1 MEYIQ
6 TILFQV
12 PASRLEEASASDGLL
27 SELDAHREFLRT
39 QTGFRDLRITRSINT
54 EGNILVLFETRW
66 TDDGSLVRYE
76 TNEPNAA
83 AIVRNHQGVIV
94 GDSLQVLDM
103 EALRTEAS
111 WKPVEQATHARERVI
126 LPVVIPLGVLAFALL
141 VVYGLSR
148 VYLEIRGDG
157 ATALAAGI
165 AIGVLIVSFYLA
177 NNPRAPGWQIGAIVG
192 IAAIVL
198 AGGAI
203 WAVANEDEKTSAE
216 GNGEVTASAAP
227 SDGEPEGL
235 ALSMTDNKF
244 DKTELTATANKVVV
258 IPLTNKGA
266 AIHNVHISDV
276 SGGYPVDFCTANGAT
291 PCSDPT
297 RIAGGASG
305 TITFTLP
312 AGTYAYRCDY
322 HKTEMTGTLTVE

>member
-6 TILFQV
+6 TILFQI

-27 SELDAHREFLRT
+27 SELDAHRDFLRN

-54 EGNILVLFETRW
+54 EGNILIVVETRW

-83 AIVRNHQGVIV
+83 SIVRKHRGVIV
-94 GDSLQVLDM
+94 GDTLQVLDM

-111 WKPVEQATHARERVI
+111 WKPAEQATHARERVI

-141 VVYGLSR
+141 VIYGLSR

-165 AIGVLIVSFYLA
+165 AIGVLIVAFYLA

-192 IAAIVL
+192 IAALVL

-203 WAVANEDEKTSAE
+203 WAVANEDEHETSAE
-216 GNGEVTASAAP
+216 GNGAEVSATP
-227 SDGEPEGL
+227 EPRGGSPEIT
-235 ALSMTDNKF
+235 MTDNKF
-244 DKTELTATANKVVV
+244 DNTALTVAADEAVT
-258 IPLTNKGA
+258 IPLTNNGS
-266 AIHNVHISDV
+266 AIHNVHVSDA
-276 SGGYPVDFCTANGAT
+276 SGAFAADFCAANGAE
-291 PCSDPT
+291 PCSNPT
-297 RIAGGASG
+297 RLNAKATG
-305 TITFTLP
+305 TLTFTLP
-312 AGTYAYRCDY
+312 AGTYGYRCDY
-322 HKTEMTGTLTVE
+322 HKTEMTGELTVE